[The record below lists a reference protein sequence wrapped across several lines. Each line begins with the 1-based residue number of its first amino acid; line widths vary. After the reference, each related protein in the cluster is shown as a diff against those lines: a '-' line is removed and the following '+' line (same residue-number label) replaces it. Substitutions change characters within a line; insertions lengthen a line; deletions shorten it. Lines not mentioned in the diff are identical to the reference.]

1 MKIEYVDHFT
11 INVLDA
17 NESIRFYGEVL
28 GLACLPSMR
37 MTDHDLYYFRLS
49 EHTRLELIEYDT
61 KAEQIKCSSESRGMY
76 RHIAFRVTNIC
87 QWEAHLRSNGVR
99 VTSGPTWV
107 PELQSTNMLIMDSN
121 GVEIELIE
129 K

>member
-1 MKIEYVDHFT
+1 MKIESVDHFT

-28 GLACLPSMR
+28 GLVRLPSVR
-37 MTDHDLYYFRLS
+37 MQDHDLYYFQLG
-49 EHTRLELIEYDT
+49 EHSKLELIEYDHGGQQV
-61 KAEQIKCSSESRGMY
+61 ACASDSRGMY
-76 RHIAFRVTNIC
+76 RHIAFKVSNIL
-87 QWEAHLRSNGVR
+87 QWEAHLRANRVR
-99 VTSGPTWV
+99 VTSGPAWV
-107 PELQSTNMLIMDSN
+107 AALQSTHMLILDTN